1 MYSVAPL
8 HFISREAAE
17 ALEPYRLVIF
27 NASDDSKVEYP
38 AAEFDPCIGIT
49 MTGAASGERVDVC
62 MLGPCRLKVDGNVAN
77 ILAGDLIV
85 NHTDAGYGRKVAA
98 TANTVYRPIGIA
110 LGAATADGAD
120 ITVFVMPG
128 LSYSTAT

>member
-1 MYSVAPL
+1 MYTVSPV
-8 HFISREAAE
+8 HSINREAAE
-17 ALEPYRLVIF
+17 ALAAYRLVIF

-38 AAEFDPCIGIT
+38 AAEFDACIGIT
-49 MTGAASGERVDVC
+49 AHAAASGERIDVI
-62 MLGPCRLKVDGNVAN
+62 MLGPARLKVDGNVAN

-128 LSYSTAT
+128 LTHSTAT